1 MQDAET
7 GNATAPTAELS
18 VTERPDEHRWVLERD
33 GEELGYAAYE
43 RTPGTPGIPPTLTIH
58 SVVIRPELRGSGL
71 GGILTQRVLD
81 EVGGRGDE
89 RVVPAC
95 PFVARWII
103 KHPEYRELTSR

>member
-1 MQDAET
+1 MHDADP
-7 GNATAPTAELS
+7 ATADLDAAALT
-18 VTERPDEHRWVLERD
+18 VTERPDEQRWVLERG

-43 RTPGTPGIPPTLTIH
+43 RTTGTPGTLTVH
-58 SVVIRPELRGSGL
+58 SVVIRPKLRGSGL

-81 EVGGRGDE
+81 EVRDRGDE

-103 KHPEYRELTSR
+103 KHPEYRQLTSR